1 MSVELLPPWRVVLGE
16 MRRASDAE
24 LMTRTR
30 RGEVDAFSVLVD
42 RHKHALVNYLTSLS
56 RDRDRAEEIS
66 QATFV
71 RLFML
76 VEQYDERGQFLPYL
90 FRMATN
96 LYRTEERKIRRRRL
110 LLHVFSSNGVHE
122 TPSPQAE
129 FLREEATERV
139 TAALARL
146 PLRYRSPLVL
156 REIEGWSYKDI
167 AAALDC
173 REGTVKSRINRGRE
187 QLRRLLEPYWN
198 GGRVCPQ

>member
-1 MSVELLPPWRVVLGE
+1 
-16 MRRASDAE
+16 
-24 LMTRTR
+24 MTRTR
-30 RGEVDAFSVLVD
+30 GGDVHAFSVLVD
-42 RHKHALVNYLTSLS
+42 RHKHTLVNYLTSLS
-56 RDRDRAEEIS
+56 RDRDRAEDVAQE
-66 QATFV
+66 TFV
-71 RLFML
+71 RLFEL
-76 VEQYDERGQFLPYL
+76 VERYEERGQFLPYL

-96 LYRTEERKIRRRRL
+96 LFRSEERKSRRRRL
-110 LLHVFSSNGVHE
+110 LLQVFSSNGDHQ
-122 TPSPQAE
+122 PNSPQTE
-129 FLREEATERV
+129 FLRAEATERV